1 MTDQKPEIPEA
12 WKKPPD
18 PKDQWKSTSGKKEE
32 GAIGF
37 RRVMKALGYVLL
49 AGVALL
55 MLALLLLLGTC
66 LVMIAKHG

>member
-1 MTDQKPEIPEA
+1 
-12 WKKPPD
+12 
-18 PKDQWKSTSGKKEE
+18 
-32 GAIGF
+32 
-37 RRVMKALGYVLL
+37 MKALGYVLL